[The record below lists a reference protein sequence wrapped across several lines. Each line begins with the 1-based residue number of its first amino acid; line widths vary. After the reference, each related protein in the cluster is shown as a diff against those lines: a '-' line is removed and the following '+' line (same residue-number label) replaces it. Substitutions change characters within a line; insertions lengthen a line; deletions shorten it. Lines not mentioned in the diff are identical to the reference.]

1 METQTAMQQDE
12 ILSQR
17 KLQKSK
23 TRDMTQGPILKQMIL
38 LALPLFFGNLSGG
51 VAGLLHHH
59 GSVFS
64 KERLGKENLVKKET
78 LNEQVSVLA
87 ADGRR
92 SS

>member
-1 METQTAMQQDE
+1 MCPPWNREFQGTDDDYAVFLCHFPAD
-12 ILSQR
+12 LFVHGFSYR
-17 KLQKSK
+17 GRCRSDR
-23 TRDMTQGPILKQMIL
+23 TR
-38 LALPLFFGNLSGG
+38 LSGG

-87 ADGRR
+87 AD
-92 SS
+92 